1 MQFVNHALYLKH
13 SSVYPWKWEEF
24 AKIIFAIEF
33 FFFSDSFKQWGLSM
47 TPDFPSPTQLDYKY
61 FSSSDHNSTKI
72 CSCLRC
78 TSCTSPVL
86 LTAGLCQHSSWKGLH
101 AAEVYPCCPSNT
113 TTQPSHQELG
123 PALIPCRAAAAD
135 CWFTQLPQ
143 AEPSPWGHPSK
154 GADTRRQLRQQDT
167 HWDPLRNLRA
177 HLFPGSLHSV
187 SSATSSFSYGLTFLF
202 LSNVALSLCND
213 LLPLLC
219 S

>member
-1 MQFVNHALYLKH
+1 
-13 SSVYPWKWEEF
+13 
-24 AKIIFAIEF
+24 
-33 FFFSDSFKQWGLSM
+33 M

-72 CSCLRC
+72 CSCLWC

-101 AAEVYPCCPSNT
+101 TAEVYPCCPSNT

-154 GADTRRQLRQQDT
+154 GADTRRQLRQRTLTGT
-167 HWDPLRNLRA
+167 HSEICVL
-177 HLFPGSLHSV
+177 
-187 SSATSSFSYGLTFLF
+187 TSSPDPYIHYHRPRHPLATGWHSCFFPTLPWASAMICFLF
-202 LSNVALSLCND
+202 
-213 LLPLLC
+213 
-219 S
+219 